1 MMPNTDELIAAFDG
15 ALTGK
20 DADAFVASLA
30 PGAVVWHNHDR
41 KEVDAREN
49 MAAIA
54 MLAQLV
60 GELENEHVRRAD
72 IDDGFVLQF
81 VTRGTVRSSGTP
93 FEMQN
98 CIVVTTTDDG
108 LVSRID
114 EYVDPT
120 VGAQLS

>member
-1 MMPNTDELIAAFDG
+1 MPSTDELVAAFDT

-20 DADAFVASLA
+20 DADAFVAALA
-30 PGAVVWHNHDR
+30 PGAIIWHNHDR

-54 MLAQLV
+54 MLGQLV
-60 GELENEHVRRAD
+60 DELENEHVLLAP
-72 IDDGFVLQF
+72 IDNGFVLQY
-81 VTRGTVRSSGTP
+81 VTKGKVRSNGNP

-98 CIVVTTTDDG
+98 CLVVTTTDDG
-108 LVSRID
+108 LIRRID

-120 VGAQLS
+120 VGAQFS

>member
-1 MMPNTDELIAAFDG
+1 MPSHQELAATFDD
-15 ALTGK
+15 AITGK
-20 DADAFVASLA
+20 DVDAFVAALA

-54 MLAQLV
+54 MLGQLV
-60 GELENEHVRRAD
+60 DGLENEYVRLAA
-72 IDDGFVLQF
+72 IDGGFMLQF
-81 VTRGTVRSSGTP
+81 VTLGTVRSSGKP

-98 CIVVTTTDDG
+98 CLVVTTTSDG
-108 LVSRID
+108 LMSRID

>member
-1 MMPNTDELIAAFDG
+1 MPSTDDLVAAFDD
-15 ALTGK
+15 AITGK
-20 DADAFVASLA
+20 DADAFVAALA

-49 MAAIA
+49 MGAIA
-54 MLAQLV
+54 MLGQLV
-60 GELENEHVRRAD
+60 DGLENDHVRLAT
-72 IDDGFVLQF
+72 IDDGFMLQF
-81 VTRGTVRSSGTP
+81 VTKGSVRASGKP

-98 CIVVTTTDDG
+98 CLIVTTSGDG
-108 LVSRID
+108 LITRID

>member
-1 MMPNTDELIAAFDG
+1 MPSTDELVAACDSG
-15 ALTGK
+15 ITGK
-20 DADAFVASLA
+20 DPDALVGVLA

-54 MLAQLV
+54 MLGQLV
-60 GELENEHVRRAD
+60 DELENEHVLLAP
-72 IDDGFVLQF
+72 IDNGFVLQF
-81 VTRGTVRSSGTP
+81 VTKGKVRSNGNP

-98 CIVVTTTDDG
+98 CLVVTTTDDG
-108 LVSRID
+108 LIRRID

-120 VGAQLS
+120 VGAQFA

>member
-1 MMPNTDELIAAFDG
+1 MPSTDDLVAAFDD
-15 ALTGK
+15 AITGK
-20 DADAFVASLA
+20 APDAFVAALA
-30 PGAVVWHNHDR
+30 PGAIVWHNHDR

-60 GELENEHVRRAD
+60 DGLDSEHVRLAP
-72 IDDGFVLQF
+72 IDGGFVLQF
-81 VTRGTVRSSGTP
+81 VITGTVRASGKP

-98 CIVVTTTDDG
+98 CLVVTVDGDG
-108 LVSRID
+108 LMTRID